1 MGQRALADAQVR
13 RRLLL
18 GDAAFFAQQR
28 KNTVELACHI
38 IPLSHRHFSV
48 YILRDV
54 YYIRKKTLCK
64 PVFRRGGFGP
74 KTEQD
79 FYVPIIWASPAP
91 PGINIVGEK
100 YSPLYSA
107 YFVTKL

>member
-1 MGQRALADAQVR
+1 MAAVSQLRLADAQVR

-64 PVFRRGGFGP
+64 PVFRRCFRPENRAGFLFTHNLGQP
-74 KTEQD
+74 RPAGYKYCGRKNTAR
-79 FYVPIIWASPAP
+79 YILPI
-91 PGINIVGEK
+91 
-100 YSPLYSA
+100 L
-107 YFVTKL
+107 